1 MEISTRIEPMYA
13 FVGEQFV
20 IIASVLPPDC
30 VFNAVENNKPIL
42 VLLKFEAQILYPKV
56 KAFASNTNIIIHKKV
71 ARKNIIGAKLL

>member
-1 MEISTRIEPMYA
+1 MEISIRIEPMYA

-20 IIASVLPPDC
+20 IIASVLPDC
-30 VFNAVENNKPIL
+30 LFTAVENNKPIL